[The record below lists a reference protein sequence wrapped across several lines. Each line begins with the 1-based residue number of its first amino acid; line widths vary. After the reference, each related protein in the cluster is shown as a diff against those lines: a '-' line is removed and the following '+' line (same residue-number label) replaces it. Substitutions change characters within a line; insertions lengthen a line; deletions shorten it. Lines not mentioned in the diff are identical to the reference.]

1 MPHEQKGS
9 VMDWVIWVVVIVLII
24 AIVWWLMSRGSTQ
37 SGAASPRAEAERTAA
52 PADSLGM
59 IPGQAPPSAG
69 GGVAASAAAA
79 GTAGL
84 TGVAGASA
92 AAEARETGPGKSED
106 DEEAAKEQPTAVAEP
121 SPTEL
126 GEEPPMVDDTPRP
139 EDTFIAGQVAAAD
152 DPAARTAVTVPGA
165 GPATGEVPGETEA
178 GGVDVDD
185 WETGTSGASADVA
198 TGAGTGNEATVDEPT
213 APGVTADDVVP
224 ADPGPGGASA
234 SPENEMADRA
244 EWEATWSEDSSTPTH
259 HHEYTDPHTPTLP
272 GAESA
277 AAEAAPTADDIFPE
291 GSGGGHL
298 AAENPYGE
306 GSAAPAPDGSG
317 PEGYVV
323 KGDAES
329 MTYHDED
336 TPGYDDAKAGVW
348 FLSAAHAEA
357 AGFRPPRRNRL

>member
-1 MPHEQKGS
+1 
-9 VMDWVIWVVVIVLII
+9 MDWVIWVIVIVLII

-37 SGAASPRAEAERTAA
+37 SGAASPRGAASQGAAAERTAA
-52 PADSLGM
+52 PADSFGT
-59 IPGQAPPSAG
+59 IPGQAPPSVG
-69 GGVAASAAAA
+69 GGIAASAAAA

-84 TGVAGASA
+84 TGLAGASA
-92 AAEARETGPGKSED
+92 AAAAQEAGPGKSED
-106 DEEAAKEQPTAVAEP
+106 DEEAAMEQRTAIAEP

-126 GEEPPMVDDTPRP
+126 GEEPPTVDDTPRP

-152 DPAARTAVTVPGA
+152 DPAARTAASAPGA
-165 GPATGEVPGETEA
+165 GEGAGETDA

-185 WETGTSGASADVA
+185 WDTETSGPSTDVGSG
-198 TGAGTGNEATVDEPT
+198 TAGTGSEATVDETT

-259 HHEYTDPHTPTLP
+259 HHDYTGPHTPTLP

-277 AAEAAPTADDIFPE
+277 AAEAAEAAPAADDIFPE

-329 MTYHDED
+329 MTYHDEE
-336 TPGYDDAKAGVW
+336 TPGYEDAKAGVW